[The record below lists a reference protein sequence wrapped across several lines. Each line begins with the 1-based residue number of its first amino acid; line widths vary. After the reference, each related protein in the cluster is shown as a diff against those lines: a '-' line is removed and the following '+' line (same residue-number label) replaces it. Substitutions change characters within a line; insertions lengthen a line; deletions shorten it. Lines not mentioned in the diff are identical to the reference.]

1 MRGHK
6 NQWKQLQG
14 LTPLKG
20 RAGCNISLQ
29 RLDWSFGLCRSESLC
44 PTMPSGPCLLCC
56 YKIVNISWIC
66 YCTKTLVELLVC
78 ILRNKINTCVQ
89 DSQIWI
95 PPPKKIQC
103 LIVCLYTLVP
113 LHIIGFALRHV
124 WNYTHSEMIYGMQY
138 CFHKH
143 TENNSLWISSLNHTC
158 ISKSLYCM
166 LLASWAF
173 FFLIIN

>member
-29 RLDWSFGLCRSESLC
+29 RLDWSFGLCWSESLC

-95 PPPKKIQC
+95 PPPPSL
-103 LIVCLYTLVP
+103 LIYFGSTTYYRFCTSPCVKLYTFRNDLWNAILFPQTHREQYFVDLLFKP
-113 LHIIGFALRHV
+113 YMHIQIFV
-124 WNYTHSEMIYGMQY
+124 
-138 CFHKH
+138 
-143 TENNSLWISSLNHTC
+143 
-158 ISKSLYCM
+158 LYVTSI
-166 LLASWAF
+166 LGIF
-173 FFLIIN
+173 FS